1 MEIVLFTIVGIALYF
16 AADWAL
22 RTLER
27 INGKPLPYRNLVYFV
42 IILAL
47 ALASF
52 SFLQRVG
59 PTG

>member
-1 MEIVLFTIVGIALYF
+1 MEIVLFTIVAVALYF

-27 INGKPLPYRNLVYFV
+27 VHGTQLPYRSLIYFV

-47 ALASF
+47 TLASF
-52 SFLQRVG
+52 EFLQRLG
-59 PTG
+59 P